1 MKNKTQKH
9 ICPMCKKGTTWNGNP
24 FRPFCSERCR
34 LMDLGKWASEEY
46 CIAGEKQDL
55 PDRDGKDRE

>member
-1 MKNKTQKH
+1 
-9 ICPMCKKGTTWNGNP
+9 MCKKETTWDGNP

-34 LMDLGKWASEEY
+34 MRDLGKWASEEY

-55 PDRDGKDRE
+55 PDRDGKDKE

>member
-9 ICPMCKKGTTWNGNP
+9 ICPMCKKETTWDMNP

-46 CIAGEKQDL
+46 YIAGEKQDM
-55 PDRDGKDRE
+55 PVKDDKGRE